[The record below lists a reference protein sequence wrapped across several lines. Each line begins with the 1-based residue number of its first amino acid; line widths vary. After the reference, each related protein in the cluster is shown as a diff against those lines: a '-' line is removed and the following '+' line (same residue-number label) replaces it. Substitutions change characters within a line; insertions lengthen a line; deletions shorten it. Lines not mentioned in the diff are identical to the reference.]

1 MSVRLWRL
9 WIMLPDL
16 KNFWQRLQ
24 SGVEVTVA
32 APSPDKLLGV
42 RDGFLRFF
50 HDGLD
55 RAVSVAVVPQA
66 VEEAP
71 LGLPISDEEV
81 LRLARQRVL
90 DLERTLGD
98 SYHFYVATEGGLHSL
113 EVDGRLCYFVRNW
126 TVVRGP
132 LGEAWGSSGS
142 IQLPER
148 IVAGLDSDQIP
159 FAVPGTRK
167 SGGMISSLT
176 GRLETRRQAVAV
188 STLHAISTLFYG
200 VLESRPAR

>member
-1 MSVRLWRL
+1 MA
-9 WIMLPDL
+9 
-16 KNFWQRLQ
+16 
-24 SGVEVTVA
+24 G
-32 APSPDKLLGV
+32 PSPDKLLGV

-55 RAVSVAVVPQA
+55 RPISVAVVPQA
-66 VEEAP
+66 VEEPP
-71 LGLPISDEEV
+71 LGLLISDEEV
-81 LRLARQRVL
+81 LRLTRQRVL
-90 DLERTLGD
+90 DLEQALGD
-98 SYHFYVATEGGLHSL
+98 NYHFYVATEGGLHSL
-113 EVDGRLCYFVRNW
+113 EVDGRLRYFVRNW
-126 TVVRGP
+126 TVVRGL

-142 IQLPER
+142 IQLPDR

-176 GRLETRRQAVAV
+176 GRLETRRKAIAS

-200 VLESRPAR
+200 VLESRPIR

>member
-1 MSVRLWRL
+1 
-9 WIMLPDL
+9 MLPNL

-55 RAVSVAVVPQA
+55 RAVSVAVVPQPGE
-66 VEEAP
+66 VPP

-81 LRLARQRVL
+81 IRAARKRVL
-90 DLERTLGD
+90 DLEAALGD
-98 SYHFYVATEGGLHSL
+98 SYHFYVATESGLHSL
-113 EVDGRLCYFVRNW
+113 EVDAHLNYFVRNW
-126 TVVRGP
+126 TVIRGP

-148 IVAGLDSDQIP
+148 IVAGLDGDQIP
-159 FAVPGTRK
+159 QAVPGTRK

-176 GRLETRRQAVAV
+176 GRLETRRQAVAE

-200 VLESRPAR
+200 VLESRPVR

>member
-1 MSVRLWRL
+1 
-9 WIMLPDL
+9 MLPNL

-55 RAVSVAVVPQA
+55 RAVSVAVVPQPA
-66 VEEAP
+66 EEPA

-81 LRLARQRVL
+81 VRFARQRVN
-90 DLERTLGD
+90 DMESTLGD

-113 EVDGRLCYFVRNW
+113 EVDGSLRYFVRNW

-159 FAVPGTRK
+159 LAVPGTRK

-176 GRLETRRQAVAV
+176 GRLETRRQAVAE

-200 VLESRPAR
+200 VLESRPVR